1 MDVVGTLVTQ
11 GGFGIIAGI
20 FLWLFL
26 QERKEHRED
35 RKTDQALIVALQDAR
50 LADTKSEAND
60 LKIILE
66 GNTQANR
73 ILSEKIE
80 IAKAQGGVK

>member
-1 MDVVGTLVTQ
+1 MDIVGTLISQ
-11 GGFGIIAGI
+11 GGFGLIAAV

-35 RKTDQALIVALQDAR
+35 RKIDQALIAALQDAR
-50 LADTKSEAND
+50 LVDTKEVSSS
-60 LKIILE
+60 LKGVLE
-66 GNTQANR
+66 GNASSMR

-80 IAKAQGGVK
+80 IVKNGAKK

>member
-1 MDVVGTLVTQ
+1 MDIVGTLITQ

-35 RKTDQALIVALQDAR
+35 RKTDQTLIAALQDAR
-50 LADTKSEAND
+50 LSDTKEVGNA
-60 LKIILE
+60 LKDVLE
-66 GNTQANR
+66 GNSQSMR

-80 IAKAQGGVK
+80 IAKQQGGAK

>member
-1 MDVVGTLVTQ
+1 MDVVGTLLTQ

-26 QERKEHRED
+26 QERKEHRD
-35 RKTDQALIVALQDAR
+35 DNKAYQVVIAGLQDAR
-50 LADTKSEAND
+50 LGDTKTEADD
-60 LKIILE
+60 LKGILD
-66 GNTQANR
+66 GNTQSMR

-80 IAKAQGGVK
+80 IAKSGVPK